1 MPPTS
6 AASKS
11 AIISETS
18 SIPTDKR
25 IKSDVTPAKRR
36 SSALNCLCV
45 VLAGCITQVRAS
57 ATCVTRVASFTFAI
71 NSFAASNPPL
81 MPNVKTPLAPFSNTF
96 VLTSNFHYYL
106 ILDNSPIQYVHDQ
119 QAT

>member
-1 MPPTS
+1 M
-6 AASKS
+6 
-11 AIISETS
+11 
-18 SIPTDKR
+18 PTDKR

-96 VLTSNFHYYL
+96 VLTNNFHYYL
-106 ILDNSPIQYVHDQ
+106 IPDNSPIQYVHDQ
-119 QAT
+119 QAI